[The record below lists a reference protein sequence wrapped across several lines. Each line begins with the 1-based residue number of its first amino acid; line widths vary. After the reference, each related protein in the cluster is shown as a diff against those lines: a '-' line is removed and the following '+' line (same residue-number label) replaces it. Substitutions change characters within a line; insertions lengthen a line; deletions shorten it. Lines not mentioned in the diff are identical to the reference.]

1 MRRAEIRAR
10 TPAQLAVLF
19 VLAGCSLLLLG
30 SSIYRA
36 ATLVF
41 GHDESVSFAI
51 ITSNRFI
58 RTANHHVLNTVLMRA
73 SAALFG
79 TGEFALRLPNVLAQ
93 ALYLVVSV
101 GVAMRFRGPLQQ
113 ILTFVLLNCNLFLAE
128 YFFSARGYGLAAA
141 WQLASL
147 FFLLRAWDGSGPAR
161 TRDLYLALG
170 AGSLSVLSNFAFLN
184 FYLPLILGCGWLLVR
199 SLPQELSLHR
209 RLARALPFLALSG
222 LFLAHVVRK
231 LLRLREDGQLYFG
244 GDRGFIAD
252 TIGSLVRCSFAQGRV
267 SEGVVAGTAALVVA
281 LALPLFVLGVIQLA
295 GRNRASALSLVALLL
310 GASVAVPLAEH
321 SLLGTLYPIERAAL
335 YYLPLGALALAFGL
349 ERLSEALT
357 SVWGRRLTTV
367 VLIVT
372 TAGVAWQF
380 GAGVE
385 RRSSCAWVTD
395 RHNREVLAVIDRD
408 RRAQGRDRS
417 VTLRAHWSMEPSL
430 NYYRLTRRFDW
441 LNRVT
446 RRPPPRDQTDY
457 VYTYEADLD
466 SIVGTGDIRI
476 ARYPD
481 LGTALFRLGARRE

>member
-1 MRRAEIRAR
+1 VRRAETRAR

-19 VLAGCSLLLLG
+19 IFAGCSLLLLG
-30 SSIYRA
+30 SSVYRA

-51 ITSNRFI
+51 ITSNRFV
-58 RTANHHVLNTVLMRA
+58 RTANHHLLNTVLMRW

-79 TGEFALRLPNVLAQ
+79 THELALRLPNVAAH
-93 ALYLVVSV
+93 ALYLAVSV
-101 GVAMRFRGPLQQ
+101 GIAMRFREPLQQ

-141 WQLASL
+141 WQLVSL
-147 FFLLRAWDGSGPAR
+147 FFLLHAWDARGPGR
-161 TRDLYLALG
+161 TRDIYLALG

-184 FYLPLILGCGWLLVR
+184 FYLPLILGCGWLLVA
-199 SLPQELSLHR
+199 SLPQEFSLHR

-222 LFLAHVVRK
+222 LFLAYVVRK
-231 LLRLREDGQLYFG
+231 LLKLREDGQLYFG
-244 GDRGFIAD
+244 GDSGFIAD

-281 LALPLFVLGVIQLA
+281 LSLLLFVLGVIQLA
-295 GRNRASALSLVALLL
+295 GRNRGSALSLVALLL
-310 GASVAVPLAEH
+310 GTTVAVPLAEH
-321 SLLGTLYPIERAAL
+321 ALLGTLYPIERAAL
-335 YYLPLGALALAFGL
+335 YYLPLGALALALGL
-349 ERLSEALT
+349 HWLREALT
-357 SVWGRRLTTV
+357 PVWGRRLTTV
-367 VLIVT
+367 LLMVAIT
-372 TAGVAWQF
+372 GVAWQF
-380 GAGVE
+380 GAGVA

-395 RHNREVLAVIDRD
+395 RHNREVLALIDRD
-408 RRAQGRDRS
+408 RREQGEDRS

-466 SIVGTGDIRI
+466 SIVGTGDTRI
-476 ARYPD
+476 TRYPD
-481 LGTALFRLGARRE
+481 LGTALFRLGARAE